1 MKDRRGASDGQMAC
15 GMKMIKPRSI
25 ISNNLSIAILVARR
39 GVHLARC
46 HRWRA
51 VELNV
56 AQLVF
61 AGILIIQ
68 SAGGVAAAG
77 CGGVGL
83 MGAACICG
91 RTCGKLNSK
100 KGANPSKRQ

>member
-15 GMKMIKPRSI
+15 GMKMIKSRSI

-51 VELNV
+51 VELIV

-61 AGILIIQ
+61 AGVLIIQ

-83 MGAACICG
+83 MGAACIC
-91 RTCGKLNSK
+91 
-100 KGANPSKRQ
+100 

>member
-1 MKDRRGASDGQMAC
+1 MVHM
-15 GMKMIKPRSI
+15 M
-25 ISNNLSIAILVARR
+25 LVAILVARR

-51 VELNV
+51 VELIV

-61 AGILIIQ
+61 AGVLIIQ

-83 MGAACICG
+83 VGAACICG
-91 RTCGKLNSK
+91 WACGKLNSK